1 MTDEE
6 YNDSALITY
15 LLLGRVASKVE
26 DLIASLKEE
35 GFEEQKI
42 INSLLVHTTEL
53 KDLTK

>member
-6 YNDSALITY
+6 YNDSTLMLY
-15 LLLGRVASKVE
+15 LLLGRVGEKVE
-26 DLIASLKEE
+26 DLISSLKEE